1 MIKMVHREI
10 GAHLRH
16 SIVSVS
22 QSLHRASRTLSHQL
36 LKELQRLNSA
46 RMGSGE
52 LSLLAPSERV
62 RAVKAAL
69 MRHHE
74 GKPRCC

>member
-1 MIKMVHREI
+1 MKKMAQQKI
-10 GAHLRH
+10 GAQVRRL
-16 SIVSVS
+16 IVGLS

-36 LKELQRLNSA
+36 VGELQRLNSA
-46 RMGSGE
+46 RMGRSE
-52 LSLLAPSERV
+52 LLRLEPRARA

-69 MRHHE
+69 VKHHE